1 MQSVIGLLVL
11 IGSVLAP
18 QRQWMAPQAPVMVNV
33 QSEEPVKLMLT
44 DFTGRIIGAEKP
56 ELARLSSTQSVDV
69 RQIFPDVLSRPGTYV
84 LWMVPPAAEDV
95 SQFGS
100 TPLVIEVR
108 RDTRPGAPEG
118 PMVIHVSPL
127 SLVSMQTN
135 FGPMEMVFYYDV
147 APNTVA
153 NFLTLVNQGFYDGLT
168 FHRVIKGFVIQG
180 GDPRGDGSG
189 SPGYTIPAEFNDR
202 PHHEGVLSMARQ
214 GDPNERT
221 GAMPR
226 PEYADSASSQFF
238 ICLDYA
244 KTRNLD
250 RRYTAFGQIATG
262 MDSVH
267 KIADTPVQ
275 ASRPEQPVIIESAK
289 VIPVT
294 QDHNPYVELMHQL
307 TAAQQNLSEPTD

>member
-44 DFTGRIIGAEKP
+44 DFTGRIISAENP

-214 GDPNERT
+214 VIPTSVPAPCRDPNMLT
-221 GAMPR
+221 R
-226 PEYADSASSQFF
+226 PAASFS
-238 ICLDYA
+238 
-244 KTRNLD
+244 
-250 RRYTAFGQIATG
+250 
-262 MDSVH
+262 SVW
-267 KIADTPVQ
+267 ITPKR
-275 ASRPEQPVIIESAK
+275 AIS
-289 VIPVT
+289 
-294 QDHNPYVELMHQL
+294 
-307 TAAQQNLSEPTD
+307 TAATPPSGRSPPEWTAYIKSRTRRFRPAARNNLSSSNRPRSYPSRRITTPMSS